1 MGKNQEMIKYNLAEG
16 RNPKTSDPMFYAMAA
31 PVNVVKLSSLADD
44 ISKECTVTRHD
55 CLAVISALEE
65 KIITSLQNGQSVRL
79 GMLGSFC
86 PTIRSKATRKAEDFT
101 NACIK
106 GIHASFHPTSTMKF
120 QLSADNPRVE
130 FQRIVPNLVP

>member
-1 MGKNQEMIKYNLAEG
+1 MIKYNLKEG
-16 RNPKTSDPMFYAMAA
+16 RNPKTADPMFYAMAA
-31 PVNVVKLSSLADD
+31 PVSTVKLSTLAEE
-44 ISKECTVTRHD
+44 ISRECTVTVHD

-65 KIITSLQNGQSVRL
+65 KIIQHLQNGQSVRL

-106 GIHASFHPTSTMKF
+106 SIHAAFHPTSTMRF
-120 QLSADNPRVE
+120 QLSADNPRVQ
-130 FQRIVPNLVP
+130 FQRIQPTLFD